1 MSISAMK
8 QALDALTYIHTE
20 TTEYEEKVMDE
31 AIAVLEQAIAE
42 AEKQEPVAFV
52 SGLYNAPVHASDI
65 SQERVDE
72 TAKDKHEDWYGQHQ
86 WQCGYER
93 GWDAAMEKREWV
105 GLTDE
110 EIKKEQ
116 HHIDWTSA
124 HTYAKFARAIEAKL
138 KEKNT

>member
-8 QALDALTYIHTE
+8 QALEALTYIHTE

-93 GWDAAMEKREWV
+93 GWDAAMEQKREWV

-110 EIKKEQ
+110 DLSICDE
-116 HHIDWTSA
+116 DGVLL
-124 HTYAKFARAIEAKL
+124 ARYWEAKL
-138 KEKNT
+138 KEKNS